1 MRAWTPGRR
10 GAADVWRSHREDP
23 CHAPDPGG
31 EAAPHTHAEALL
43 RTVETEIIPRLML
56 LHREHSRD
64 LASLWAAD
72 SGALVDDATV
82 ERFTDA
88 VLAGQARALE
98 VLQEIAG
105 LGVPATRLCLDLLAP
120 TARRL
125 GDLWSADVCDFTQV
139 TIALGRL
146 HALVHRVTQGM
157 HMLRAPVA
165 APRSVVFASAPGE
178 QHTLGLAMVRDFF
191 RAAGWQVDSD
201 APETPQ
207 ALLALLRRRRVDLV
221 GFTIGSER
229 HVPTLAAL
237 IADVRRVSLHRGVR
251 VMVGGPLLLARA
263 DLVNDLGAD
272 ATADDA
278 SRAILVAHELVIEQD

>member
-10 GAADVWRSHREDP
+10 SAVDTWRSHGEDP
-23 CHAPDPGG
+23 CRPPDSGNAQVPHAQ
-31 EAAPHTHAEALL
+31 ALL

-56 LHREHSRD
+56 LHREQSRD
-64 LASLWAAD
+64 LASLWASD
-72 SGALVDDATV
+72 SGVVIDDETV

-88 VLAGQARALE
+88 VLVGPMQALE
-98 VLQEIAG
+98 VVQEVAG

-120 TARRL
+120 AARRL
-125 GDLWSADVCDFTQV
+125 GDMWSADLCDFTQV

-146 HALVHRVTQGM
+146 HALVHRLTHGM
-157 HMLRAPVA
+157 HMLRAPMA
-165 APRSVVFASAPGE
+165 EPPSVVFAAAPGE

-191 RAAGWQVDSD
+191 RAAGWQVDTD
-201 APETPQ
+201 APASPE
-207 ALLALLRRRRVDLV
+207 ALLALVRRRRVDLV

-229 HVPTLAAL
+229 HVPTLASL
-237 IADVRRVSLHRGVR
+237 IAEVRRVSMHAGVR

-263 DLVNDLGAD
+263 DLVKDLGAD

-278 SRAILVAHELVIEQD
+278 SRAILVAHELVVEQD